1 MDITEYFN
9 AAELRARIF
18 SCQARLQVLKDKRK
32 KHHSDIRAT
41 KNLIK
46 NIERCIDKKCDSE
59 LQNFEVSSVVLFLK
73 FLRENLIDLDDLWQN
88 EVQLCVKL
96 HNKMDEIGERVYL

>member
-59 LQNFEVSSVVLFLK
+59 LQN
-73 FLRENLIDLDDLWQN
+73 LIDLDDLWQN